1 MIYLLN
7 TPILTNYGDY
17 RFTGPISP
25 AEAAHRIRAGFESA
39 IGHDAA
45 AAFLSRLLGLSIPVH
60 RHSVYLAPG
69 DQALVLRL
77 QQRLPEGKTL
87 NEAEMETLAFE
98 LGWIERLSN
107 EGD

>member
-25 AEAAHRIRAGFESA
+25 AEAAHRIHAGFESA

-77 QQRLPEGKTL
+77 QQRLSEGKTL